1 MSPPLQTPLGT
12 PSERRRH
19 YWRPCHPP
27 RPTHGSTPK
36 ALQRGLQ
43 RAVSLAQRGG
53 QRIASRFL
61 RVLTE
66 PFAVGNLDE
75 TRRATALR
83 LIRIPGMESLCAEA
97 FSTVEPF
104 VYAHEGVL
112 AARVAC
118 YARTD
123 DPRRAQAERDLA
135 RIGRWSA
142 RGADG
147 TR

>member
-1 MSPPLQTPLGT
+1 MIESAFADSAGDP
-12 PSERRRH
+12 ERATEALLTALSSAQSDPWVH
-19 YWRPCHPP
+19 
-27 RPTHGSTPK
+27 PK

-43 RAVSLAQRGG
+43 RAVSLAQQGG
-53 QRIASRFL
+53 PGVASRL
-61 RVLTE
+61 LEVLVD

-75 TRRATALR
+75 ARRATALR
-83 LIRIPGMESLCAEA
+83 LIRIPGMEALCAEA

-123 DPRRAQAERDLA
+123 DPRLAQAERDLA
-135 RIGRWSA
+135 RLRQ
-142 RGADG
+142 
-147 TR
+147 